1 MEKSLKITINGREYD
16 NVEAMSAEDRAL
28 YEKMKGLMGD
38 KDGDGSP
45 DIFET
50 FLDGNHSD
58 VPDLKQLL
66 GDIGKG
72 SYSWVETRTT
82 STIDGQ
88 AQASERKTIFTPEPG
103 GAGEATAL
111 SARGQDRASS
121 DRGTVVRAGGSG
133 WARTLAM
140 LSLVALAGIAWWLM
154 RG

>member
-16 NVEAMSAEDRAL
+16 SVEAMSAEDRAL
-28 YEKMKGLMGD
+28 YDKMKGLMGD
-38 KDGDGSP
+38 NDGDGHP

-50 FLDGNHSD
+50 FVDGDHSD
-58 VPDLKQLL
+58 APDLKQLL

-72 SYSWVETRTT
+72 SYMWVETRTT

-88 AQASERKTIFTPEPG
+88 AQASERKTIFTPESD
-103 GAGEATAL
+103 GAGEAMAL
-111 SARGQDRASS
+111 PSRDQDRTGSNI
-121 DRGTVVRAGGSG
+121 GTVVRAGGSG

-140 LSLVALAGIAWWLM
+140 LSLVVLAGIAWWLI